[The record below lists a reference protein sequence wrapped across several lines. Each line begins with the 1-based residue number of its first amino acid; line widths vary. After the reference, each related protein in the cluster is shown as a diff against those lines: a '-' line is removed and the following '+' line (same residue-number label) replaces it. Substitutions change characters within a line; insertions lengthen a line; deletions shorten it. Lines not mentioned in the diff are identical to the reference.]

1 MLLSAFSI
9 MTRVLL
15 AVFFLTEKALI
26 VSKVLKETSLY
37 SIMSFIDFSILVL
50 YLTNTILLYSSLWS
64 KANLYI
70 TSVLPIPGSPDI
82 TATLSLLSLSFIKD
96 NSALRPMKP
105 VMLSSLRLAFLIS
118 DTFSSPRR

>member
-1 MLLSAFSI
+1 

-15 AVFFLTEKALI
+15 AVFFLTERDLI

-37 SIMSFIDFSILVL
+37 SMMSFIDFSILVS

-70 TSVLPIPGSPDI
+70 NSVLPIPGSPDI
-82 TATLSLLSLSFIKD
+82 TAILSLLSLSFMQD